1 MPANRPRPR
10 GLFEEEDRTLLR
22 FTIGLNR
29 MAANHQGV
37 NVYFLR
43 NQILMEEEKALIRA
57 QNGFTTPLA
66 FPAISLSQAANA
78 SEEAGAASF
87 STDGKSGGAKQ
98 HVKYDDKGKT
108 STTPTPYTKEEL
120 KADGK
125 RSGKHSRTLGNN
137 LEKAGFARPDHV
149 CAHHIVARG
158 EPDALPSRDLLY
170 GWGIGINDADNGVF
184 LPRYKD
190 VKVEELPKATHHGTL
205 HKSLVYCAR
214 VHRRLTNLP
223 DGATQEMSRKALRRM
238 REEMTQGIFPYK

>member
-1 MPANRPRPR
+1 
-10 GLFEEEDRTLLR
+10 
-22 FTIGLNR
+22 

-57 QNGFTTPLA
+57 HNGFTTPLA
-66 FPAISLSQAANA
+66 FPAIALSPASSA
-78 SEEAGAASF
+78 SEVAGAAEFASN
-87 STDGKSGGAKQ
+87 GKSTETKQ
-98 HVKYDDKGKT
+98 YVKYDNEGKT
-108 STTPTPYTKEEL
+108 STAPTPYTKEQL

-125 RSGKHSRTLGNN
+125 RKGQHSRTLGSN
-137 LEKAGFARPDHV
+137 LEKAGFARPDDV

-190 VKVEELPKATHHGTL
+190 VKVEALPNATHHGTL

-223 DGATQEMSRKALRRM
+223 DAATQEMGRKALRRM
-238 REEMTQGIFPYK
+238 RDEMMQGTFPYK

>member
-1 MPANRPRPR
+1 
-10 GLFEEEDRTLLR
+10 
-22 FTIGLNR
+22 
-29 MAANHQGV
+29 MAANHPGL

-43 NQILMEEEKALIRA
+43 NQILMEEEKALMRA

-66 FPAISLSQAANA
+66 FPTISLSQAANA
-78 SEEAGAASF
+78 SEEAGAAEFGS
-87 STDGKSGGAKQ
+87 DGKSKAKEY
-98 HVKYDDKGKT
+98 VKYDDGGKT
-108 STTPTPYTKEEL
+108 STTPTPYTKEQL
-120 KADGK
+120 KSDAK
-125 RSGKHSRTLGNN
+125 RSGNHSRTLGGN
-137 LEKAGFARPDHV
+137 LEKAGFVRPDHV
-149 CAHHIVARG
+149 CAHHIVARA

-190 VKVEELPKATHHGTL
+190 VKVEDLPMATHHGTL

-223 DGATQEMSRKALRRM
+223 DGATQEMARKALGRM